1 LFLLSHVIPYH
12 FYLAILTNLMVLFL
26 FNSKKRL
33 TRDAVIQVSLIG
45 KTYADFPVAI
55 GMNLSKE
62 KTGIPKESFPQMNL

>member
-1 LFLLSHVIPYH
+1 
-12 FYLAILTNLMVLFL
+12 MVLFL